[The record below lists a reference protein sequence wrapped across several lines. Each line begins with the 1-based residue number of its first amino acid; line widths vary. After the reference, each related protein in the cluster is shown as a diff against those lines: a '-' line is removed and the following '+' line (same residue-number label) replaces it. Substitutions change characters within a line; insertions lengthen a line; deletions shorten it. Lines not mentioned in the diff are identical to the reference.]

1 MATKK
6 TGISRDFIIHP
17 GEYLA
22 DILDD
27 RDISQAELATRTGV
41 SEAFVSRVIN
51 GKKDISSKFAMAL
64 EYALGTPKTFWLN
77 LQANYEAQ
85 LVEYSQSY
93 TITEEEK
100 EVKLALR
107 EVIAYLRRIGL
118 IPSAEPLDEL
128 ILSLRRVL
136 QVTNLGSLKDLV
148 PVGEFRISDKHLINK
163 YVLGA
168 WLRICQITND
178 NKKVNGSFDK
188 RNIPDLVSKLRP
200 VMFEKAE
207 NLDDRISSIMGDY
220 GIRFSIV
227 KNFKGAPVQGYIAKA
242 KDESIRMAITI
253 RGAYAGIFWF
263 SLFHEIGHLYND
275 DLNKTTKFI
284 DGISMEKN
292 PKEDAADEFAR
303 EAMLNGTQYNAF
315 LEKNDFSI
323 EAIKEHCI
331 QQGVPL
337 FVVIERLQKERYI
350 KYNMYS
356 NYKPRFQWT

>member
-6 TGISRDFIIHP
+6 TGISRDLIIHP

-27 RDISQAELATRTGV
+27 RDISQAELATRTAV
-41 SEAFVSRVIN
+41 SEAFVSKVIN

-148 PVGEFRISDKHLINK
+148 PVGEFRISDKHTINE

-188 RNIPDLVSKLRP
+188 RYLPDLVAKLRP

-284 DGISMEKN
+284 DGISMKKI

-315 LEKNDFSI
+315 
-323 EAIKEHCI
+323 
-331 QQGVPL
+331 
-337 FVVIERLQKERYI
+337 
-350 KYNMYS
+350 
-356 NYKPRFQWT
+356 